1 MRLLIVSP
9 HFPPQPSVAAQR
21 VHALAVEAAML
32 GHDVTVLTTGK
43 RSDQT
48 SRPAASPGVNV
59 IEVPYRAWGPF
70 ERLRELDRPRS
81 SVSNSPAASRQTRT
95 RRLKSAVMSFAR
107 KIKSRTGVFGSLRMP
122 DLTDAWVAPA
132 VAWART
138 QPTWDVVVSSAGPY
152 TAHLVALQLR
162 QSGLV
167 RRWCADFRDLW
178 TKNHMASG
186 LFPITIYERILERRV
201 LAHADMVTTVSQPLA
216 ASLASMTRCPVEI
229 IFNGY
234 AHATNDHP
242 TPTIT
247 SDGEIRLVYTGTLYP
262 QGQDVAPLLDGL
274 AVLKQQ
280 DPATFA
286 RVRIIVAGNAQ
297 EHWHDQAVR
306 RGIASS
312 LRHVGLVSAAESLT
326 LQQSAHALIIF
337 EWTTPGLGVLTGK
350 VFEYLAAHAPIL
362 VVGGPRDDAVAQ
374 LVSQARRG
382 ISTGRDPTAVAK
394 AICRLAQGQPLCVG
408 ERNAVL
414 IESYSRPH
422 QSRRWLELVEHQ
434 LTREPSVP

>member
-21 VHALAVEAAML
+21 VHALAIEASSL
-32 GHDVTVLTTGK
+32 GHDVTVLTTSK

-48 SRPAASPGVNV
+48 SRPAASPGVSI

-70 ERLRELDRPRS
+70 ERLRELDRPHTT
-81 SVSNSPAASRQTRT
+81 ASGPLPIARQTQSGG
-95 RRLKSAVMSFAR
+95 LKSGFVTFAR

-122 DLTDAWVAPA
+122 DLTDAWVTPA
-132 VAWART
+132 IAWART

-162 QSGLV
+162 QSGFV

-201 LAHADMVTTVSQPLA
+201 LAHADLVTTVSQPLA

-234 AHATNDHP
+234 AHAANDRP

-274 AVLKQQ
+274 ALLKQQ

-297 EHWHDQAVR
+297 EHWHDQAAR
-306 RGIASS
+306 RGIAST
-312 LRHVGLVSAAESLT
+312 LQHVGLVSAAESLT

-382 ISTGRDPTAVAK
+382 ISTGRDPAAVFN
-394 AICRLAQGQPLCVG
+394 AIRQLAQGQPLCVG

-414 IESYSRPH
+414 IESYSRQH
-422 QSRRWLELVEHQ
+422 QSRRWLELVENQ
-434 LTREPSVP
+434 LKREPSVP